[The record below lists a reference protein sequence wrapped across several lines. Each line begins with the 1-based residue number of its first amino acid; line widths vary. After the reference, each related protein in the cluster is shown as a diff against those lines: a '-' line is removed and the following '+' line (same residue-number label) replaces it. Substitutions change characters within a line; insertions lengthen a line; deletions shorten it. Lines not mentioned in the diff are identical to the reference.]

1 MPPPRQ
7 AHWGSRIEEVHSTE
21 SAALQPPFLLVQIL
35 QRWTQIDPPSTVC
48 SLSRLRGR
56 VREGALSTAD
66 SVHVAAPHPGPP
78 PQAGEGEESAAIL
91 RSGRIAMAPGQLR
104 LLPPVFAGGMSRLS
118 FTTSPSA
125 AKSALRR

>member
-21 SAALQPPFLLVQIL
+21 RAALQPPLLLVQIL

-66 SVHVAAPHPGPP
+66 SVARCGTPTPALPPLFFPLPRWGGGGGGGPLSTADSVARCGTPTPALP
-78 PQAGEGEESAAIL
+78 PQAGEGEESAA
-91 RSGRIAMAPGQLR
+91 
-104 LLPPVFAGGMSRLS
+104 
-118 FTTSPSA
+118 
-125 AKSALRR
+125 

>member
-21 SAALQPPFLLVQIL
+21 RAALQPPFLLVQIL

-56 VREGALSTAD
+56 GREGLSQQPPVCT
-66 SVHVAAPHPGPP
+66 SPHPRPGPP

-91 RSGRIAMAPGQLR
+91 RSGREVQSTERAALQPPF
-104 LLPPVFAGGMSRLS
+104 LLVQI
-118 FTTSPSA
+118 
-125 AKSALRR
+125 